1 MAEKIEI
8 QHGLYIA
15 ARGVDRNLSSMEDAR
30 TMDLTTVGRMQAR
43 FLSWEVKAQQQ
54 ITQLAKA
61 SPETVRSVQEALAE
75 REVMHVEA
83 KSLHHLKEV
92 GLLTEKAWAEALEK
106 IIRRERVLE
115 DKLRTGK

>member
-1 MAEKIEI
+1 
-8 QHGLYIA
+8 
-15 ARGVDRNLSSMEDAR
+15 
-30 TMDLTTVGRMQAR
+30 MDLTTVGRMQAR

-106 IIRRERVLE
+106 IIRRERVLQ
-115 DKLRTGK
+115 DKLRTGT